1 MSTIMRMTVMASL
14 LLAMS
19 AFAEDQSVDSP
30 ENLLANP
37 SFEQAGG
44 KNPRGWHV
52 QAAEPTYITDGVE
65 GETVRTGK
73 AAIRLANPT
82 DLHQRWV
89 ANNNTRPAVEGGQ
102 AYTFS
107 VWVKVE
113 NLEEGEY
120 IQLRFEM
127 FDADG
132 QMLPP
137 GGGSAWVAGERHR
150 PANGEWV
157 QVSDTLTTNPDAR
170 MVRPLLVLASN
181 RENSSAIATFDDAS
195 LVQLP
200 IE

>member
-1 MSTIMRMTVMASL
+1 MSTFMRTTVLAFL
-14 LLAMS
+14 LLATS
-19 AFAEDQSVDSP
+19 VFAEDQPANTQD
-30 ENLLANP
+30 NLLVNP
-37 SFEQAGG
+37 SFEQPGG

-52 QAAEPTYITDGVE
+52 QAANPHYITDGVE

-73 AAIRLANPT
+73 AAIRLSSPT

-89 ANNNTRPAVEGGQ
+89 ANNNTRPPVEGGQ

-113 NLEEGEY
+113 HLEEGEY
-120 IQLRFEM
+120 VQLRFEM

-132 QMLPP
+132 NTLPP

-157 QVSDTLTTNPDAR
+157 QISDTLTTNPDAR

-181 RENSSAIATFDDAS
+181 RENSNAVATFDDAS
-195 LVQLP
+195 LVQVSA
-200 IE
+200 E